1 MWKWVAMSSRQLYII
16 LSFLISVLTLPLCS
30 SCSPKEKIGVSEDPR
45 LQHTFRGNY
54 RTCERITIGFGKYG
68 RFACQFNSTEFVGH
82 FCDVVWGTYS
92 TDSTHVY
99 LQVDR
104 FNKDNCK
111 FNSLPIQV
119 ADSILFDGDNLR
131 IFFDNGFAD
140 SPRKEESV
148 LSPES
153 IRTSFPTA
161 GNKDDIIATIV
172 IWGLALLL
180 KDFVYI
186 FPIGLV
192 VLLCLLIKKSRDKK
206 KGQG

>member
-1 MWKWVAMSSRQLYII
+1 MSSRQLYII
-16 LSFLISVLTLPLCS
+16 LSFLISVVTLPLCS

-54 RTCERITIGFGKYG
+54 RTCERITIGFGKNG

-99 LQVDR
+99 LQVER

-131 IFFDNGFAD
+131 IYFDNGSVD

-148 LSPES
+148 LSQES

-161 GNKDDIIATIV
+161 GNMDDNIATIV
-172 IWGLALLL
+172 IWGLVLLL
-180 KDFVYI
+180 TGFVYI
-186 FPIGLV
+186 LPIGLV